1 MTNTVKPTDD
11 QRCKPT
17 CKCVDCKCGP
27 NCRCAGEAVLTSL

>member
-1 MTNTVKPTDD
+1 MTKTPTNADD

-27 NCRCAGEAVLTSL
+27 NCRCEAK